1 MFKQIEGTD
10 LKINTSGK
18 MINTKTGYEYKASH
32 SRYEEEPR

>member
-18 MINTKTGYEYKASH
+18 MINTKTGYEYKSH
-32 SRYEEEPR
+32 VPII